1 MRIFRQFCTFALF
14 WDLTW
19 NCWVLTS
26 KRSKVFWHK
35 CRGTLSD
42 TSTEILW
49 YLKSSSIFNMEAFV
63 RENKITR
70 NTPVPIF
77 TFCLIWRGVST
88 CLIESRRSTESTF
101 ELERTAGVETAS
113 DGQVSSVGSQLNKT
127 PATLSNTQRGR
138 KLQQDGHNKKKSARF
153 SRDFFLTPFKIAE
166 DNFSNSFNLGR
177 HQCV

>member
-1 MRIFRQFCTFALF
+1 MRIFRQDFLHFF
-14 WDLTW
+14 GTW
-19 NCWVLTS
+19 HETVEFLTS

-138 KLQQDGHNKKKSARF
+138 KLQQDGHNKKNPRGFLGTF
-153 SRDFFLTPFKIAE
+153 SWHLSRLPKTIFQIPLI
-166 DNFSNSFNLGR
+166 
-177 HQCV
+177 